1 MQFRPLRLKSAGFTL
16 VEVMT
21 GIIVFS
27 IGMIAIFLLVDS
39 GIWSA
44 RLSRDEVIAAN
55 LMREQIELLKNT
67 RDSNWLMLRRW
78 DKIWLE
84 DTVTGYN
91 WKTLSNTSNQITPG
105 YYTIENNYTSSDISG
120 NEFQY
125 PLNDQHLINKAIPV
139 RMRYIGATTDSPE
152 SLVKNAFASTPNNT
166 RLCIDIQERYTYTC
180 TGNSPTPFA
189 GFTKIEPLM
198 VAWEEIPNA
207 MIVTAYIGTL
217 NKWTRLYEVRTL
229 LTHWK

>member
-105 YYTIENNYTSSDISG
+105 YYTIENNYTSPDISG

-125 PLNDQHLINKAIPV
+125 PLNDQHLINKP
-139 RMRYIGATTDSPE
+139 
-152 SLVKNAFASTPNNT
+152 SLFVCVISGVPLIHPNH
-166 RLCIDIQERYTYTC
+166 
-180 TGNSPTPFA
+180 S
-189 GFTKIEPLM
+189 
-198 VAWEEIPNA
+198 
-207 MIVTAYIGTL
+207 
-217 NKWTRLYEVRTL
+217 
-229 LTHWK
+229 